1 MPLLFLDSSQDDPVS
16 KQNRIAAPLARAT
29 NTASD
34 TKLNKVMTNTY
45 NPDRP
50 SLEHTATNS
59 TISSP
64 AVARLQTNNLADTD
78 ARILYPFRVK
88 HLGHEVY
95 TLFAPSHQVRQD
107 WCDRIIEAKT
117 RHAKALHAQNAEPFR
132 LRVMADSA
140 FGYDAVNAIGKYV
153 GGVHIRGTPLDRA
166 IRDVEKTFGPGRGPP
181 PISRANVYC
190 ATGFTAFGRNMVA
203 VGTDVGVCVSEA
215 GDQRGWHK
223 VSHFIPYAKSDVPN
237 PIFCRWSPSMGL
249 GKSPYLRSFPSC
261 LSCQR
266 GASSPTHWM

>member
-16 KQNRIAAPLARAT
+16 KQKGIAAPLARAA

-34 TKLNKVMTNTY
+34 SRLNKVVSNSE
-45 NPDRP
+45 RP
-50 SLEHTATNS
+50 GLEHAATSASMNS
-59 TISSP
+59 SV
-64 AVARLQTNNLADTD
+64 AVTRLTPGNAADSEG
-78 ARILYPFRVK
+78 RILYPFRVK

-95 TLFAPSHQVRQD
+95 TLFALSQQTRQD

-140 FGYDAVNAIGKYV
+140 FAYDAVNAIGKYV

-166 IRDVEKTFGPGRGPP
+166 IREVEKTFGPGRGPP
-181 PISRANVYC
+181 PISRANVHC
-190 ATGFTAFGRNMVA
+190 ATGFTAFGRTMVA
-203 VGTDVGVCVSEA
+203 VGTDVGVCVAEA

-223 VSHFIPYAKSDVPN
+223 VSNLIEFGIPP
-237 PIFCRWSPSMGL
+237 C
-249 GKSPYLRSFPSC
+249 C
-261 LSCQR
+261 
-266 GASSPTHWM
+266 